1 MRTLRISA
9 AVGTGFA
16 LWGLAVGLIPLHDN
30 SFLTEVAT
38 GRLISSTGIPHS
50 DPYSFTAHGHPWV
63 LESWLASLFYGWV
76 LELGGSHGLLLL
88 HAALATGLAVLVW
101 RLTRPAGTLV
111 GRILAA
117 AAALAVG
124 TGYWTP
130 RPLLMALVAMAVLV
144 LAVED
149 ERVPAWVVVPV
160 MWLWVNVHGSWPLA
174 LVYLGLRMAG
184 RAVDRTSLGRLPMLS
199 AAAAGGILL
208 GALNP
213 YGLALLT
220 YPLVVVTHHQAFAH
234 IAEWQSPSFSDP
246 VNAVFLA
253 AALVTMAVSVRRRG
267 RAEDALVTVAFV
279 AAACLASRNVPV
291 GSLVMVPAMSRAVAG
306 IGSIEGTRAGTVA
319 LVATGALVA
328 LGVALVGQAVKRP
341 AFDLAAYPVTAVSWM
356 HQHDMAPGRVATQD
370 FVGNYLEYR
379 YGSKASAFVDDRVD
393 VYPSSV
399 ERAYGVLLDGS
410 PGWQGVL
417 DRYHVDTVLWSS
429 TQPLASLVEAA
440 RGWRVMFRDR
450 GWIVACRAVTA

>member
-1 MRTLRISA
+1 LRTLRISA

-38 GRLISSTGIPHS
+38 GRLISATGIIHS

-63 LESWLASLFYGWV
+63 LESWLASVIYAWV
-76 LELGGSHGLLLL
+76 LQLAGSHGLLVL
-88 HAALATGLAVLVW
+88 HAALGTGLALLVW

-124 TGYWTP
+124 TGYWSP
-130 RPLLMALVAMAVLV
+130 RPLLMALVAMAVLI
-144 LAVED
+144 LATED
-149 ERVPAWVVVPV
+149 ERVPVWVVVPL

-174 LVYLGLRMAG
+174 ILYLALRMAG
-184 RAVDRTSLGRLPMLS
+184 RAVDGAPLGRLPRLA

-213 YGLALLT
+213 YGLSLLT

-234 IAEWQSPSFSDP
+234 IAEWQSPSFGDP
-246 VNAVFLA
+246 VNAIFLG
-253 AALVTMAVSVRRRG
+253 AALVTLAVSVRRRG
-267 RAEDALVTVAFV
+267 RAEDALVVVAFL

-291 GSLVMVPAMSRAVAG
+291 GSLVMVPAMSRAAAG
-306 IGSIEGTRAGTVA
+306 LGSIEGARAGTLA
-319 LVATGALVA
+319 LAATGVLAVV
-328 LGVALVGQAVKRP
+328 GVALVGQAVRRP
-341 AFDLAAYPVTAVSWM
+341 AFNFAAYPVAAVSWM
-356 HQHDMAPGRVATQD
+356 QQHRMAPGRVATQD

-379 YGSKASAFVDDRVD
+379 YGPKASAFVDDRVD

-399 ERAYGVLLDGS
+399 EHAYGVLLDGR
-410 PGWQGVL
+410 PGWQSVL
-417 DRYHVDTVLWSS
+417 DRYHIDTVLWSS
-429 TQPLASLVEAA
+429 SQPLASLVEAA
-440 RGWRVMFRDR
+440 HGWRVMFRDH
-450 GWIVACRAVTA
+450 GWVVACRTAVA